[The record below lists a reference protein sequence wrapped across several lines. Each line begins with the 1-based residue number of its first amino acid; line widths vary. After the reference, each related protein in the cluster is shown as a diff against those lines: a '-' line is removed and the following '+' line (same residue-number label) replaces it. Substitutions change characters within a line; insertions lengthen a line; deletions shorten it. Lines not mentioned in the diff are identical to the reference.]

1 MKAMLLAV
9 LVSAVLA
16 GRAGAQSDTITILH
30 LNDTHSTLSTIGPR
44 DGTLKGAYG
53 SIARAATLIG
63 MTRMEDP
70 NTLVLHAGDVSIG
83 DLFYTKYLAV
93 AELRL
98 LGALGVD
105 AVTLGNH
112 EFDLGP
118 LYFEQMLDSAFV
130 GGAIPLLSANA
141 VLDDPGVTGLKKY
154 VGHRLIKHIGSA
166 KVGIFGLTT
175 PATNL
180 ISNPAPVFF
189 DTNFVAIAAEEVDSL
204 RAQGCTAV
212 ICLSHLGVVYDRLL
226 AGYVPGIDLI
236 VGGHD
241 HFAFDKPVA
250 AITPT
255 GDTTWIVQADAF
267 YKHMGKVRLQVQGG
281 KTRLLESTL
290 ITVDRSI
297 PEEPT
302 IAAAVDELI
311 SGIEGTYGPLCT
323 QPVAVVES
331 YFEEVA
337 DSLTSKGW
345 RDTPIGNLVADV
357 YRQTLGTQIAIEA
370 GGSTA
375 HPLYPGPIVAA
386 DVFRVVGYGFN
397 EVNGLGFNLATFS
410 INGADLVAGLEW
422 GVSDL
427 SSVDDFFIQVSG
439 MTYAYD
445 PSLPVY
451 NRITNVTVGGQPL
464 NPAAT
469 YTVASNTFTPLIL
482 GSIGIPFSDLYVCG
496 GDTTEFQTLLAGIIS
511 AGTLRPYVDGRVK
524 ADITTA
530 IRYEP
535 AAPVAYTLEQNYPN
549 PFNPSTK
556 IGYRVSG
563 LGSSWVK
570 LSVYD
575 MLGREVAVLVN
586 QQNPAGNYSVTWNAS
601 GMASGVYYYRIAA
614 GSFVDSKRMIL
625 VK

>member
-1 MKAMLLAV
+1 MKATFLAV
-9 LVSAVLA
+9 LVTALLA
-16 GRAGAQSDTITILH
+16 GRAGAQIDTVTILH

-44 DGTLKGAYG
+44 DGPLEGAYG

-63 MTRMEDP
+63 MTRMENP

-83 DLFYTKYLAV
+83 DLFYTKYFAV

-98 LGALGVD
+98 LAAIGVD

-118 LYFEQMLDSAFV
+118 SYFEMMLDSAFV

-141 VLDDPGVTGLKKY
+141 VLDNPGVHGLKKY
-154 VGHRLIKHIGSA
+154 VGHRLIKHIGST

-180 ISNPAPVFF
+180 ISSPAPVFF

-241 HFAFDKPVA
+241 HFAYDKPIA

-255 GDTTWIVQADAF
+255 GDTTWIVQAGAF
-267 YKHMGKVRLQVQGG
+267 YKYMGKVRLQVQGG

-290 ITVDRSI
+290 ITIDSSI
-297 PEEPT
+297 PKEPT
-302 IAAAVDELI
+302 IAAAVNELI
-311 SGIEGTYGPLCT
+311 SGIEGTYGPVFT

-331 YFEEVA
+331 FFEEVA

-345 RDTPIGNLVADV
+345 KDTPIGNLVADT
-357 YRQTLGTQIAIEA
+357 YRQSFGTQIAIEA

-397 EVNGLGFNLATFS
+397 AVNGLGFNLATFS
-410 INGADLVAGLEW
+410 INGADLFAGLEW
-422 GVSDL
+422 SVSDL

-445 PSLPVY
+445 PTLPAY
-451 NRITNVTVGGQPL
+451 SRITNVTVGGQPL

-469 YTVASNTFTPLIL
+469 YTVVSNAFTPMIL
-482 GSIGIPFSDLYVCG
+482 GSIGIPFSDLHICG
-496 GDTTEFQTLLAGIIS
+496 GDTTEFQTLLAGIIA
-511 AGTLRPYVDGRVK
+511 AGTLRPHVDGRVK
-524 ADITTA
+524 ADISTA
-530 IRYEP
+530 IRFEP
-535 AAPVAYTLEQNYPN
+535 AAPTAYTLEQNYPN
-549 PFNPSTK
+549 PFNPTTA
-556 IGYRVSG
+556 IRYQ
-563 LGSSWVK
+563 
-570 LSVYD
+570 LSVAGWVRLAVFD
-575 MLGREVAVLVN
+575 LLGREAAVLVN
-586 QQNPAGNYSVTWNAS
+586 EQHPAGNYTATWNAS
-601 GMASGVYYYRIAA
+601 GMASGVYYYRITT
-614 GSFVDSKRMIL
+614 GSFVDSKRMVL

>member
-1 MKAMLLAV
+1 MKALLFVV
-9 LVSAVLA
+9 LVIALLA
-16 GRAGAQSDTITILH
+16 GRAGAQIDTVTILH

-44 DGTLKGAYG
+44 DGSLKGAYG
-53 SIARAATLIG
+53 GIARAATLIG
-63 MTRMEDP
+63 MARMADP

-83 DLFYTKYLAV
+83 DLFYTKYFAV

-118 LYFEQMLDSAFV
+118 SYFEMMLDSAFV
-130 GGAIPLLSANA
+130 GGPMPLLSANA
-141 VLDDPGVTGLKKY
+141 VLDDPAVSGLKKY
-154 VGHRLIKHIGSA
+154 VGHRLIKHIGST

-180 ISNPAPVFF
+180 ISNPTPVFF
-189 DTNFVAIAAEEVDSL
+189 DTNFVSIAAEEVDSL
-204 RAQGCTAV
+204 RTQGCTVV
-212 ICLSHLGVVYDRLL
+212 ICLSHLGGAYDRLL

-241 HFAFDKPVA
+241 HFAFDEPVA

-290 ITVDRSI
+290 LTIDGSI

-302 IAAAVDELI
+302 VAAAVDQLI

-323 QPVAVVES
+323 QPVAVVEA

-345 RDTPIGNLVADV
+345 RDTPIGNLVADI

-397 EVNGLGFNLATFS
+397 EVNGLGFNLGTFS

-445 PSLPVY
+445 PTLPVY
-451 NRITNVTVGGQPL
+451 SRITTVTVGGQPL

-469 YTVASNTFTPLIL
+469 YTVVSNAFTPMIL
-482 GSIGIPFSDLYVCG
+482 GSIGIPFSDLHICG
-496 GDTTEFQTLLAGIIS
+496 GDTTEFQTLLAGIIA

-524 ADITTA
+524 ADIATA

-535 AAPVAYTLEQNYPN
+535 AAPEAYTLEQNYPN

-556 IGYRVSG
+556 IGYRISG
-563 LGSSWVK
+563 PGSSWVK

-586 QQNPAGNYSVTWNAS
+586 QQHPAGNYAVTWNAG
-601 GMASGVYYYRIAA
+601 GMASGVYYYRIIA
-614 GSFVDSKRMIL
+614 GSFLDSKRMVV